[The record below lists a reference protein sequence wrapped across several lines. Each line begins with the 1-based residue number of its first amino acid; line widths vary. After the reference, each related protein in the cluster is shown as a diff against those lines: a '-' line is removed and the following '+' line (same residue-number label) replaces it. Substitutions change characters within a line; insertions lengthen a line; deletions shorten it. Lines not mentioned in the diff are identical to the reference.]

1 MTKQEKRELFVEAW
15 KTVFGVNEVKD
26 DDNFFEVGGDSM
38 KGVQLVACLAEK
50 GLKLDMLKIYTQPTV
65 EEMAEFLEEMS
76 PVDLPDEIFTSPIS
90 SADVEKYIQD
100 PSVQKVMETFGIKA
114 EDVVGKTEDKAE
126 KTEKNVQPAQP
137 TASVQPVIG
146 GLPGGQVWGIP
157 YGQGFMI
164 PVQMMLYAVPV
175 ACPEGSAPPFPGA
188 VPVSLMPYPMNQT
201 EEKSGRKE

>member
-1 MTKQEKRELFVEAW
+1 MTQQEKKELFVEAW
-15 KTVFGVNEVKD
+15 KAVFNVDEVKD

-38 KGVQLVACLAEK
+38 KGMQLLACLAEK

-65 EEMAEFLEEMS
+65 EEMAEYLEETA
-76 PVDLPDEIFTSPIS
+76 PVDLPDEIFTSQIS
-90 SADVEKYIQD
+90 SADMEKYMQD

-114 EDVVGKTEDKAE
+114 EDIVGKTEDKAE
-126 KTEKNVQPAQP
+126 KIEQNVQPAQP
-137 TASVQPVIG
+137 TASVQPVIS

-175 ACPEGSAPPFPGA
+175 ACPDGSAPPFPRA
-188 VPVSLMPYPMNQT
+188 VPVSLMPFPVNQ
-201 EEKSGRKE
+201 EEKKQ